1 MWLRQAQI
9 FQLTPGSF
17 RTLADTLSERLALLA
32 FTPCLPATPFSL
44 GWVPPSGG
52 EEGRLFRRIN
62 DCIMI
67 CMEIEEKILPSS
79 VVKQYLDEKIRK
91 IETTEN
97 RKVYAKEKLTLKD
110 EMTVT
115 LLPRAFGRRQRI
127 YGYIDVRRQ
136 WLVIGTGSPKRA
148 EQFITLF
155 KKTLSEEVAPFRID
169 GLSDRMAGWLRQG
182 ECAAPF
188 LIGDA
193 CIMQDKAQQGRVIR
207 CRQQDLMQ
215 EGVQLLLNSGC
226 AVRQLSMEWQGQV
239 VFSLVDPFLLQGIR
253 FADEVVARSREMEPE
268 TAEQQF
274 DADFFIFSSLLGE
287 MLEGLLGLVRI
298 EKIND
303 KISEVA

>member
-1 MWLRQAQI
+1 MWFRQAQI
-9 FQLTPGSF
+9 FQLTRSSF
-17 RTLADTLSERLALLA
+17 RMQADTLSERLAVMA
-32 FTPCLPATPFSL
+32 FSPCLPSMPSSL
-44 GWVPPSGG
+44 GWAPPCGG

-67 CMEIEEKILPSS
+67 CLEIEEKILPSS
-79 VVKQYLDEKIRK
+79 VIKQFLDEKISK

-97 RKVYAKEKLTLKD
+97 RKVYAKEKNTLKD

-127 YGYIDVRRQ
+127 YGYIDTKRQ
-136 WLVIGTGSPKRA
+136 WLLIGTSSPKRA

-155 KKTLSEEVAPFRID
+155 KKTFSEEIAPFRVEA
-169 GLSDRMAGWLRQG
+169 LSDKMAEWLRQG
-182 ECAAPF
+182 ECATPF

-193 CIMQDKAQQGRVIR
+193 CVMQDKAQQGRVIR

-215 EGVQLLLNSGC
+215 EGIQSLLNTGC

-239 VFSLVDPFLLQGIR
+239 SFTLSDPLVLQGIR
-253 FADEVVARSREMEPE
+253 FEEEVIAKSREMEPE

-274 DADFFIFSSLLGE
+274 DADFFIFSSILGE
-287 MLEGLLGLVRI
+287 LFEGLLGLAEVEG
-298 EKIND
+298 EKSI
-303 KISEVA
+303 IPEVA